1 MSHKLHP
8 QLPDDIDAIEEY
20 AGCWP
25 ADRPFPLSPGE
36 CMALVM
42 GYAVRP
48 RQPMTMEDFGALP
61 GAWEGG
67 PRHRIVLHR
76 K

>member
-1 MSHKLHP
+1 MTHPLHP
-8 QLPDDIDAIEEY
+8 QLPDDVDAVVAY
-20 AGCWP
+20 GGCWP
-25 ADRPFPLSPGE
+25 FNRPFPLSPGE

-42 GYAVRP
+42 GYAVTP
-48 RQPMTMEDFGALP
+48 KGTMSGEDFDLLP

-67 PRHRIVLHR
+67 PDRIVLHR